1 MKLQNVIW
9 QASSS
14 SLLTTDTVASSP
26 LFSAAGRARAAAS
39 VYGDED
45 EAGREGGRHRHSLGN
60 LNFEEAISSLPTFR
74 PLVIPA
80 PLPAHSLARSR
91 IAEATQQKADNVRSA
106 HSVDRSGEREV

>member
-45 EAGREGGRHRHSLGN
+45 EAGREGGRNRHSLGN
-60 LNFEEAISSLPTFR
+60 LNFEEAISSLPTFSYPR
-74 PLVIPA
+74 SA
-80 PLPAHSLARSR
+80 PGSLARSR
-91 IAEATQQKADNVRSA
+91 RQLSRRLTMFAQLTRS
-106 HSVDRSGEREV
+106 VGRSGEREV

>member
-26 LFSAAGRARAAAS
+26 LYSAACRAAAS
-39 VYGDED
+39 VDGDED
-45 EAGREGGRHRHSLGN
+45 GGGREGGRRRHSLGN

-80 PLPAHSLARSR
+80 PGSLSRSR
-91 IAEATQQKADNVRSA
+91 IAEATQQKGDNVRSA
-106 HSVDRSGEREV
+106 HSVGLAGEREV